1 MPKEE
6 QIYTPQEEFVNAFS
20 HALGAIF
27 AIYAL
32 IMLVVTSKTPLQV
45 GTTAIYGATLFILF
59 EASTCYHAMTNET
72 AKKVFR
78 KIDHSAIYLLIAGT
92 YTPLLLMTVD
102 FPNSVIF
109 LSIIWY
115 LAITGVVFSCITL
128 KFKYLSTGLYVL
140 MGWLSTLLSYLM
152 WIKGFHHAL
161 FWLFTGGLFYTAGS
175 YFYLKPKKF
184 FHSIFHLLVLFGAI
198 CHYLMIMSLI
208 K

>member
-1 MPKEE
+1 MEKEE
-6 QIYTPQEEFVNAFS
+6 RVYSPQEEFVNAFS

-92 YTPLLLMTVD
+92 KILESIHLTYFLHIILFISPLSNMYIYELPKAV
-102 FPNSVIF
+102 FF
-109 LSIIWY
+109 LQTW
-115 LAITGVVFSCITL
+115 
-128 KFKYLSTGLYVL
+128 KF
-140 MGWLSTLLSYLM
+140 
-152 WIKGFHHAL
+152 
-161 FWLFTGGLFYTAGS
+161 
-175 YFYLKPKKF
+175 
-184 FHSIFHLLVLFGAI
+184 
-198 CHYLMIMSLI
+198 
-208 K
+208 